1 MKSAKSEAEYEEAFK
16 TGDNKIEI
24 TKLPRR
30 STTTTTKITAHEC
43 RPWRLKYRL
52 RDKSKDLAALVS
64 ILDKTKTS
72 LNLIYPQYLTE
83 RNHNV
88 SFEVKAQTSLDHFEE
103 TSAEK

>member
-1 MKSAKSEAEYEEAFK
+1 MKSTKSEAEDEKAFK
-16 TGDNKIEI
+16 GDNKIEI
-24 TKLPRR
+24 TKLPSR
-30 STTTTTKITAHEC
+30 STTTTSIRTHEC
-43 RPWRLKYRL
+43 RPWRVKYRL

-83 RNHNV
+83 RNHNL

-103 TSAEK
+103 TSTEK